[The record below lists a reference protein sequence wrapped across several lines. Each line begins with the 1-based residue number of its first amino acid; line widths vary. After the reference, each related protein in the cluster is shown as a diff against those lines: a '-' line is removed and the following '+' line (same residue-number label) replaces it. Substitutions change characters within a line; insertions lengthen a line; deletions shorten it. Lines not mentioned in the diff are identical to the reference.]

1 MASFASSFGRVLKRD
16 LVGIAKAAAFFYVI
30 HEHVVEI
37 AYTKGPSMLPTF
49 NNKGDV
55 VLVEHLSRRFY
66 KLKPGDVVISA
77 CPYEPHKLV
86 CKRLLA
92 LEGEV
97 APNNTKVPK
106 GHVWVQGDNYGNST
120 DSRHYGPIPY
130 ALLKGKSSTKSG
142 RRGTPDPSRTPQKEE
157 AGSVAPPLSS
167 EKAEEEEHCVTQSSR
182 V

>member
-1 MASFASSFGRVLKRD
+1 
-16 LVGIAKAAAFFYVI
+16 
-30 HEHVVEI
+30 
-37 AYTKGPSMLPTF
+37 MLPTF

-106 GHVWVQGDNYGNST
+106 GHVWVQGDSYGNST

-130 ALLKGKSSTKSG
+130 ALLRGKVFYKIWPPRDAG
-142 RRGTPDPSRTPQKEE
+142 PIKDAPKRRGWFSSPTPLE
-157 AGSVAPPLSS
+157 
-167 EKAEEEEHCVTQSSR
+167 
-182 V
+182 